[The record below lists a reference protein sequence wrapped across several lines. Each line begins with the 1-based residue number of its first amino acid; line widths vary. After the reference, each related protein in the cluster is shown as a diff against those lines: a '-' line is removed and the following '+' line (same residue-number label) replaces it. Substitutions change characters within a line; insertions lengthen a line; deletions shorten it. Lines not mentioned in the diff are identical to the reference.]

1 MTKKATKKT
10 TEEAAAQQAKK
21 VEEEHEE
28 EEEELEE
35 DDDEEEEDEDPLAD
49 KAPEVVRRVKALRK
63 LHGEYDALQEEY
75 KRERAALESKFTQ
88 KRQVIFDHR
97 KKIVAGEHE
106 PTPEPDD
113 ETNGAVSEE
122 NIKGVP
128 EFWINVLSE
137 HPEVG
142 GLIAEEDIPALN
154 ALTDITVSYDE
165 AFKTFTLS
173 FHFQDN
179 EHFTNAVLTKTYTVE
194 PTLHD
199 EFPTL
204 QDVQVSP
211 IDWKVGKNLTMAE
224 VQKKQKAKSGRN
236 KGQVRTVTRT
246 VPKPSFFNFFKVPGK
261 GEDGEEEE
269 EEEEQDQQFGARVKF
284 NIDEDYDIAHIFRTS
299 IIPEAVLYVLREK
312 DFSHLYGF
320 EMDDDEEDDDEE
332 GDEDEE
338 EEEEETGAGKKKQGK
353 GKAAEM
359 AEKPQECKQN

>member
-1 MTKKATKKT
+1 M
-10 TEEAAAQQAKK
+10 
-21 VEEEHEE
+21 
-28 EEEELEE
+28 
-35 DDDEEEEDEDPLAD
+35 
-49 KAPEVVRRVKALRK
+49 KALRK
-63 LHGEYDALQEEY
+63 LHGEYDSLQEEY
-75 KRERAALESKFTQ
+75 KRERAALEAKFNQ

-128 EFWINVLSE
+128 DFWLSVISE

-154 ALTDITVSYDE
+154 ALTDITVAYDE

-173 FHFQDN
+173 FHFKDN

-194 PTLHD
+194 PSLHD

-261 GEDGEEEE
+261 GEEGEEEE
-269 EEEEQDQQFGARVKF
+269 EEEEQDQQFGARIKF

-299 IIPEAVLYVLREK
+299 IVPEAVLYVLREK

-320 EMDDDEEDDDEE
+320 EVSTSIYCFRWIRVVKSYLAFYRWTMMRRMTMRK
-332 GDEDEE
+332 
-338 EEEEETGAGKKKQGK
+338 ETTTKKKRRRK
-353 GKAAEM
+353 VVLERRSKARARLLKWQRSLRS
-359 AEKPQECKQN
+359 ASRTKY